1 MRYKL
6 LLALA
11 ALTWNTVYAET
22 PLQLMELADKTAK
35 VADARGEMT
44 MTLSNADGEQRMRK
58 LVSMTKLK
66 PDGVDNMRVLRFLA
80 PADIKGT
87 VTLLIE
93 QSGQDDDM
101 WIYLPALKKTR
112 RLVSDNKRDS
122 FVGSDLTFG
131 DIIGHKP
138 DDWNHALLREE
149 TLDNRPVYVIES
161 LPKNDTVKGNIGYSK
176 RVTWVDKE
184 NHTALKTDYW
194 DESGAPLKTVYVSD
208 VRSAGAAGH
217 WQFMH
222 LEAANTQSGHKTVLH
237 FDSYKANQDLGAD
250 IFTPSYLEKDE

>member
-1 MRYKL
+1 MRIWI
-6 LLALA
+6 LLALTIM
-11 ALTWNTVYAET
+11 TWHTVHAET
-22 PLQLMELADKTAK
+22 PLQLMEKADRTAK
-35 VADARGEMT
+35 VADARIEMT
-44 MTLSNADGEQRMRK
+44 MTLSNADGEQRVRK

-66 PDGVDNMRVLRFLA
+66 PDGINNMRVLRFQA

-138 DDWNHALLREE
+138 SDWNHALMREE
-149 TLDNRPVYVIES
+149 VLDGRAAYVIES
-161 LPKNDTVKGNIGYSK
+161 LPKDETVKSNTGYAK

-184 NHTALKTDYW
+184 NYTALKSDYW
-194 DESGAPLKTVYVSD
+194 DESGAPLKTVHVSD
-208 VRSAGAAGH
+208 VRTADAKGH

-222 LEAANTQSGHKTVLH
+222 LEAENSQSGHKTILH
-237 FDSYKANQDLGAD
+237 FDSYKADQNLGTD
-250 IFTPSYLEKDE
+250 IFTPNYLEKDE